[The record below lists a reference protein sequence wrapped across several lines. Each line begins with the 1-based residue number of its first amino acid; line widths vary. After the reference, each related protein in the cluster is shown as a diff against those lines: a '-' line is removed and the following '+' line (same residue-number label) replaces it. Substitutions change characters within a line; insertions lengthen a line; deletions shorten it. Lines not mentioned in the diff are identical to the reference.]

1 MSDTKRQWRTF
12 TFGVLTF
19 VFALFCQIIVAQ
31 YIEAQSLRRELR
43 IAERALNIEASQVAD
58 LTYQLQQSRIDQSAA
73 ATQNFVSG
81 VVSAVE
87 ERDRYNEIWHAG
99 YDRGAAVQQYVNS
112 LDTTAQ
118 SIYTQKNDKN
128 SDNK

>member
-1 MSDTKRQWRTF
+1 MSDTKKQWRTF
-12 TFGVLTF
+12 TFSVLTF

-31 YIEAQSLRRELR
+31 YIESQSLRRELR
-43 IAERALNIEASQVAD
+43 IAERALNIEAAQVAD
-58 LTYQLQQSRIDQSAA
+58 LTYQLQQSRVDQSAA

-118 SIYTQKNDKN
+118 SIYTQKNDK
-128 SDNK
+128 DNK